1 MNKPI
6 VPEDLRNGHA
16 AMRSL
21 VRACIAI
28 ASAKFDRNV
37 TPADYA
43 RREWEDH
50 NVDLVLRSSVSP
62 TALSNSPALSRV
74 SVAFLQSLVP
84 TSAGADLLQ
93 RGIGLNF
100 GGASSISVPA
110 LSAPTPG
117 ATFVSEGSPIPVA
130 TATSSSGVT
139 LAPYKLGVIV
149 TLTSEMLVN
158 PNVET
163 LVRAALVESCGPA
176 LDAALLSNTAGTPG
190 LRPPGLL
197 YGIAP
202 LSPAA
207 SGPSK
212 GEVLVDDLQALATAL
227 GPVSGNGQVVLVAS
241 PDAAAALRM
250 RLPQA
255 AEWPVLTSASLAART
270 VIAVASNALV
280 SAIEGPPQVDA
291 STETTLVRDT
301 QPQTVDDAMTTPMQY
316 VGTMYQSDQVGLRLR
331 WQISW
336 ALRTSAGLAY
346 MQNVNW

>member
-1 MNKPI
+1 M
-6 VPEDLRNGHA
+6 
-16 AMRSL
+16 
-21 VRACIAI
+21 
-28 ASAKFDRNV
+28 
-37 TPADYA
+37 
-43 RREWEDH
+43 
-50 NVDLVLRSSVSP
+50 
-62 TALSNSPALSRV
+62 
-74 SVAFLQSLVP
+74 
-84 TSAGADLLQ
+84 
-93 RGIGLNF
+93 
-100 GGASSISVPA
+100 
-110 LSAPTPG
+110 
-117 ATFVSEGSPIPVA
+117 
-130 TATSSSGVT
+130 
-139 LAPYKLGVIV
+139 
-149 TLTSEMLVN
+149 
-158 PNVET
+158 
-163 LVRAALVESCGPA
+163 VESCGPA